1 MEQGEGDERE
11 DKKVA
16 EFKHTFSSVT
26 GTIRKHHTYRS
37 LEVEVIGNKKYLGR
51 SNLGEVIFSWQSF
64 FLRPARTSRTI
75 IG

>member
-37 LEVEVIGNKKYLGR
+37 LEVEVIGNKKYLGQ
-51 SNLGEVIFSWQSF
+51 SNLGEVIFSHGSLSF
-64 FLRPARTSRTI
+64 
-75 IG
+75 

>member
-26 GTIRKHHTYRS
+26 GTIRKHRS

-64 FLRPARTSRTI
+64 FLRPARTSHTI